1 VIQTEPDVE
10 EKEIQTS
17 DDLQAN
23 QASGAPSPKR
33 NQGLS

>member
-1 VIQTEPDVE
+1 MVQTKPDVE

-17 DDLQAN
+17 EDLQVN
-23 QASGAPSPKR
+23 QVSGAPSPKR